1 MTDIFNP
8 LTLDSNLIS
17 PYNFT
22 AESNIE
28 VMRIK
33 EMIIMHAVEEALDCE
48 RNSLCQHLGK
58 CIENSMENLYTDA
71 GV

>member
-1 MTDIFNP
+1 MSIIIVTDIFNP

-17 PYNFT
+17 PYNIT

-33 EMIIMHAVEEALDCE
+33 EMIIMHAVEEVLIIKE
-48 RNSLCQHLGK
+48 ILFVSTLG
-58 CIENSMENLYTDA
+58 S
-71 GV
+71 V

>member
-8 LTLDSNLIS
+8 LTFDSNLIS
-17 PYNFT
+17 PYNIT

-48 RNSLCQHLGK
+48 RNSLCQHLE

>member
-17 PYNFT
+17 PYNIT

-33 EMIIMHAVEEALDCE
+33 EMIIICAVKEALDRK
-48 RNSLCQHLGK
+48 RNSLCRHLGN

>member
-17 PYNFT
+17 PYNIT

-33 EMIIMHAVEEALDCE
+33 EMIIMHAVEEVLIIKE
-48 RNSLCQHLGK
+48 ILFVSTLG
-58 CIENSMENLYTDA
+58 S
-71 GV
+71 V

>member
-17 PYNFT
+17 PYNIT

-28 VMRIK
+28 VVRIK

-48 RNSLCQHLGK
+48 RNSLCQHLGE